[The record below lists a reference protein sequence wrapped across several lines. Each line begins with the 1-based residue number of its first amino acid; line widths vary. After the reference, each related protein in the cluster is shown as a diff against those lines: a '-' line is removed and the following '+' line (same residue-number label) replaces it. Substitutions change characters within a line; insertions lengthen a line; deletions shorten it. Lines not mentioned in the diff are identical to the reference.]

1 MLPFSSRFFSS
12 LLKVFFYL
20 LYHPFAWAYDLVAAL
35 VSLGKWKDWV
45 LVAGRYV
52 YLFPVLELGH
62 GPGHLQIE
70 LAKSGELV
78 YGLDA
83 SWQMSLQ
90 ARRKLTQAGF
100 PVRLVNS
107 KSQALPFFDDT
118 FATIVATFPTEYIV
132 DPKTL
137 KEIWRILMPGGLLV
151 VLPLAW
157 ITGTSLFERWAAWLF
172 QLTKQ
177 SPRKAPLRSE
187 ANDLD
192 CFFDRSGRSLLQ
204 RFQENGFL
212 TDVQVVSLSSSEL
225 MIILAEKPFG
235 NQHQK
240 IANQDS

>member
-1 MLPFSSRFFSS
+1 MLLFPSRFISNF
-12 LLKVFFYL
+12 LKVFFYL
-20 LYHPFAWAYDLVAAL
+20 LYNPFAWVYDYVAAL
-35 VSLGKWKDWV
+35 VSVGKWKDWV

-52 YLFPVLELGH
+52 YRFPVLELGH

-70 LAKSGELV
+70 LAKSGERV

-90 ARRKLTQAGF
+90 ALRKLTRAGF
-100 PVRLVNS
+100 PVHLVNG

-132 DPKTL
+132 DPNTL
-137 KEIWRILMPGGLLV
+137 KEIWRILKPGGLLV

-157 ITGTSLFERWAAWLF
+157 ITGKSLLERWAAWLF
-172 QLTKQ
+172 HLTKQ
-177 SPRKAPLRSE
+177 SPRKPPSKSE
-187 ANDLD
+187 SNDMNY
-192 CFFDRSGRSLLQ
+192 FFDRSGKSLVQ

-225 MIILAEKPFG
+225 MIILAEKQSDT
-235 NQHQK
+235 NHQK
-240 IANQDS
+240 NTDQYF